1 MSTPSL
7 EVAGSAIIGSSMIL
21 AGPLYLNGT
30 DIMTTIA
37 ANAGASIS
45 STSQLSIASVT
56 CTADIQGRDIAA
68 TRELQCDGAA
78 TPNSTL
84 TVWGNTSMA
93 GSLSVGGTNV
103 ITALSGKQATLSG
116 SSAVSVATVQASTGM
131 LVTGGRG
138 GVSTNGAQLRVV
150 SSNSSITAAPSIV
163 YWGVNNEDHQC
174 FEYNFL
180 GFSHFW
186 RSSAAAAWSDSV
198 RVTTTNKWTFWSGTV
213 VPSDARL
220 KDDVR
225 DLPQNECLDVL
236 RQVSAVS
243 YRRNDLSESTRSI
256 GFIAQS
262 VQAALGPS
270 IANTNVTDTIER
282 EVSPGTTETL
292 NTLAYD
298 RMAVILWQCTR
309 SLLARVEALEAR
321 LAQ

>member
-1 MSTPSL
+1 M
-7 EVAGSAIIGSSMIL
+7 
-21 AGPLYLNGT
+21 
-30 DIMTTIA
+30 
-37 ANAGASIS
+37 
-45 STSQLSIASVT
+45 
-56 CTADIQGRDIAA
+56 
-68 TRELQCDGAA
+68 
-78 TPNSTL
+78 
-84 TVWGNTSMA
+84 
-93 GSLSVGGTNV
+93 
-103 ITALSGKQATLSG
+103 
-116 SSAVSVATVQASTGM
+116 
-131 LVTGGRG
+131 
-138 GVSTNGAQLRVV
+138 STNGAQLRVV

-174 FEYNFL
+174 FEYNYL
-180 GFSHFW
+180 GFSHFG
-186 RSSAAAAWSDSV
+186 RSSAAAAWSESA

-243 YRRNDLSESTRSI
+243 YRRNDLAESTRRI

-282 EVSPGTTETL
+282 EVSPGTMETL